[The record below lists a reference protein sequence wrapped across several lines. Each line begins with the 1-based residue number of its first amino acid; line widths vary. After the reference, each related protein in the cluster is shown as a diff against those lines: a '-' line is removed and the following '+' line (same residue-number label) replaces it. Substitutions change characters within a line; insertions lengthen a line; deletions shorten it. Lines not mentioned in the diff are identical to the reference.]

1 MPFINEENI
10 GKISFISSIV
20 IIVLLTSTLG
30 FVFIQNTY
38 GKFEKDYQRVEI
50 NYLNS
55 QKEQLETEVNKQ
67 IKRIGASRRINEA
80 DIRADIRKRVYEA
93 HAIAQNLFLKNNEK
107 IKNSGEIKAIIREA
121 IRPIRFNNGDGYF
134 FIWSGKGTPVLYPP
148 DTDWEDKNIYL
159 NPHKYT
165 IDLFNKIFSIA
176 KGSGEGFLNY
186 SWHKPGIDEQQR
198 FDKVTFVK
206 YFKPYDWVIGS
217 GDYLDKIKARIQ
229 DSIVNNLNQNDYESK
244 LPGYIFIYK
253 VHDINGGDDFA
264 TMLVNPNRPD
274 LLGKKIS
281 DNYKDAKGKMF
292 RREMIK
298 GIRDSGE
305 AFVTYHYKKSGS
317 EEMGKKLS
325 YFKYYPE
332 WNWIVAKG
340 AYLDSLDEK
349 VGHLQENLKLEI
361 NNTIRYFM
369 YFIIIVGCIFLCMGY
384 FFSKGINF
392 IFQGYKKTQKDQQ
405 DELVRV
411 NEVLQI
417 KATTDPLTTLYNRE
431 YFNRCLNNEM
441 ERSRRYGSSLSL
453 IVFDIDR
460 FKNINDTFGHLSG
473 DMVLKELSFLCL
485 AIIRDS
491 DVLARWGGEEF
502 IILAPENDR
511 AAIVPFA
518 EKLRKLIEEYSFS
531 VKTQVTC
538 SFGLTQYVEEE
549 TKDDFIKRA
558 DQAMYK
564 AKQNGRN
571 NVVFF

>member
-1 MPFINEENI
+1 
-10 GKISFISSIV
+10 
-20 IIVLLTSTLG
+20 
-30 FVFIQNTY
+30 
-38 GKFEKDYQRVEI
+38 
-50 NYLNS
+50 
-55 QKEQLETEVNKQ
+55 
-67 IKRIGASRRINEA
+67 
-80 DIRADIRKRVYEA
+80 
-93 HAIAQNLFLKNNEK
+93 
-107 IKNSGEIKAIIREA
+107 
-121 IRPIRFNNGDGYF
+121 
-134 FIWSGKGTPVLYPP
+134 
-148 DTDWEDKNIYL
+148 
-159 NPHKYT
+159 
-165 IDLFNKIFSIA
+165 
-176 KGSGEGFLNY
+176 
-186 SWHKPGIDEQQR
+186 
-198 FDKVTFVK
+198 
-206 YFKPYDWVIGS
+206 
-217 GDYLDKIKARIQ
+217 
-229 DSIVNNLNQNDYESK
+229 
-244 LPGYIFIYK
+244 
-253 VHDINGGDDFA
+253 
-264 TMLVNPNRPD
+264 
-274 LLGKKIS
+274 
-281 DNYKDAKGKMF
+281 
-292 RREMIK
+292 
-298 GIRDSGE
+298 
-305 AFVTYHYKKSGS
+305 
-317 EEMGKKLS
+317 LS